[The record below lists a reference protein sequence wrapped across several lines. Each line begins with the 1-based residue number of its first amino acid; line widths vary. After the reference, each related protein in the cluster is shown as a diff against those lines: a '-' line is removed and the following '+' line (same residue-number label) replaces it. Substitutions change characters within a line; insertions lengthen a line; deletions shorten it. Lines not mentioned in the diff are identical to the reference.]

1 MPRKR
6 LEPGQDNI
14 ASTKPHKSRDARGR
28 TVWAMQWYINLN
40 GQVSKHSTRRVGGT
54 ANDCR
59 QQARAHADR
68 LRHEARMPGSGG
80 WTASSRMD
88 EFVERVC
95 RPLLMDNDYARPLRP
110 RTLERTNLKLD
121 RFVEQ
126 VRGMRICDLTAPNTL
141 SNIFKRIAVDHGNP
155 TAEMAASAA
164 RKYVFDVAVRM
175 QILEY
180 NPLRTV
186 PIEVTVNESRV
197 KPHRGQNHPKGGV
210 AIRREDHER
219 VITYLLDLDPTL
231 PAAGGWTSRERTQ
244 RRATVIDLTLL
255 QATCGLRLC
264 EARSL
269 RRRDVS
275 ERDGMLILSVSDA
288 TSKTH
293 RGRDVPVLHK
303 RVAHRLRERLKGL
316 SNDPDAVVFPS
327 LDGPNAVWDSSSC
340 SRAIRALYNELAD
353 ELDIPLLRTHA
364 THVWRTTLNSE
375 WIDAKVPAERRA
387 AYFGHTVNVNRRKYT
402 DMTDVSMLAGLVTIP
417 GDEPELE
424 EADEVADADAFKA
437 QEIFDGVFGPIASGR
452 RDGDD
457 VGDSCDGHGESGG
470 NDTDDAGDEAAATGE
485 DGR

>member
-14 ASTKPHKSRDARGR
+14 ASTKPRKSRDARGR

-95 RPLLMDNDYARPLRP
+95 RPLLMDNDYAHPLRP

-141 SNIFKRIAVDHGNP
+141 STIFKRIAVDHGNP
-155 TAEMAASAA
+155 SAEMSASAA

-180 NPLRTV
+180 NPMRTV
-186 PIEVTVNESRV
+186 PIEVTVNESKVR
-197 KPHRGQNHPKGGV
+197 PHRGQNKPKGGV
-210 AIRREDHER
+210 ALSRDDHER
-219 VITYLLDLDPTL
+219 VINYLLALDPTE
-231 PAAGGWTSRERTQ
+231 PAAKRWSSEERTQ
-244 RRATVIDLTLL
+244 KRSSLIDMTLL
-255 QATCGLRLC
+255 QATCGLRLT

-275 ERDGMLILSVSDA
+275 EQDGTLILSVLDE

-293 RGRDVPVLHK
+293 RGRDVPVLSA
-303 RVAHRLRERLKGL
+303 RCAQRLRERLAEL
-316 SNDPDAVVFPS
+316 PDDPDAVLFPAG
-327 LDGPNAVWDSSSC
+327 DPTTVWGISSC
-340 SRAIRALYNELAD
+340 TRAIRAFYDELAD
-353 ELDIPLLRTHA
+353 ALDIPLLRTHA
-364 THVWRTTLNSE
+364 THLWRTTLNSE
-375 WIDAKVPAERRA
+375 WVDDKVPAERRA
-387 AYFGHTVNVNRRKYT
+387 AYFGHTVDINRRKYT
-402 DMTDVSMLAGLVTIP
+402 DMTDVSVLAGLVTIP
-417 GDEPELE
+417 GDVPGPAAD
-424 EADEVADADAFKA
+424 ADEVADADAFKA

-470 NDTDDAGDEAAATGE
+470 DDTGDAGDEAAATGE